1 MPRPWQPRAIL
12 VVIYTRVPKVMVAKE
27 AKWSLAGS
35 LQAACSRGDERV
47 VNLLLDKD
55 ADVNAAGGYC
65 GAALQAAC
73 EQGYQHIVEILLRDG
88 ADTKIQ
94 GGHYGNA
101 LQAACYRG
109 NETVVEMLL
118 AKDIK
123 DNV

>member
-1 MPRPWQPRAIL
+1 
-12 VVIYTRVPKVMVAKE
+12 MVAKE

-55 ADVNAAGGYC
+55 ADVNAAGGYR

-88 ADTKIQ
+88 KLYKGPPPTTK
-94 GGHYGNA
+94 
-101 LQAACYRG
+101 
-109 NETVVEMLL
+109 
-118 AKDIK
+118 KDPPQII
-123 DNV
+123 